1 MTARDMTT
9 SKLKPTHGRAIH
21 GMGRSVALS
30 LLPGSLLFAV
40 FILIPLAVLLV
51 TSFTDW
57 DARLIEFTWVDNYM
71 RLVSDQVFW
80 NAFGNTALYAAAG
93 VLIQVPLGVAVGI
106 VLAEHIR
113 GWRIFRAVLFTPVVI
128 SGAAFALIFANV
140 YNPRYGLLNWALD
153 LVGIQGPDWLF
164 NVNTSL
170 LAVSGTFVFN
180 IGLFM
185 ILTMTEVAAVPIE
198 ILESAQV
205 DGASRIQRR
214 IHIVIPL
221 LRHVTGTCVLLS
233 LLATL
238 GFFDIVFILT
248 RGGPA
253 DTTVTLAVYAYRLY
267 TAGQWGY
274 ANTVGVLIVVAGFL
288 LIMLMRRLFR
298 IGDRDL

>member
-1 MTARDMTT
+1 MTAGDTTT
-9 SKLKPTHGRAIH
+9 SKPRARQGRAIH
-21 GMGRSVALS
+21 GMGRSIALS
-30 LLPGSLLFAV
+30 LLPGSLLFVV
-40 FILIPLAVLLV
+40 FILVPLVVLVV

-57 DARLIEFTWVDNYM
+57 DARLFEFTRFDNYT

-80 NAFGNTALYAAAG
+80 KAFGNTALYAAAG
-93 VLIQVPLGVAVGI
+93 VFIQVPLGVAVGI
-106 VLAEHIR
+106 VLGEHIR
-113 GWRIFRAVLFTPVVI
+113 GWKVFRAVLFTPVVI

-140 YNPRYGLLNWALD
+140 YNPRYGLLNWVLD
-153 LVGIQGPDWLF
+153 YVGIQGPDWLF
-164 NVNTSL
+164 DVNTSL
-170 LAVSGTFVFN
+170 LAVAGTFVFN

-185 ILTMTEVAAVPIE
+185 VLTMTEVAAIPIE

-205 DGASRIQRR
+205 DGASRTQRQF
-214 IHIVIPL
+214 HVVLPL

-288 LIMLMRRLFR
+288 LIMVVRRVFR
-298 IGDRDL
+298 VGERDL

>member
-1 MTARDMTT
+1 M
-9 SKLKPTHGRAIH
+9 GRAI
-21 GMGRSVALS
+21 ALS
-30 LLPGSLLFAV
+30 LLPGSLLFVV
-40 FILIPLAVLLV
+40 FILIPLAVLV
-51 TSFTDW
+51 ATSFADW
-57 DARLIEFTWVDNYM
+57 DARLFEFTRFANYA

-80 NAFGNTALYAAAG
+80 KALGNTALYAAAG

-113 GWRIFRAVLFTPVVI
+113 GWKLFRAILFMPVVI
-128 SGAAFALIFANV
+128 SGAAFALIFANF
-140 YNPRYGLLNWALD
+140 YNPRYGLLNWALEF
-153 LVGIQGPDWLF
+153 VGIQGPDWLF

-170 LAVSGTFVFN
+170 LAVAGTFAFN

-185 ILTMTEVAAVPIE
+185 VLTMTEVAAIPIE
-198 ILESAQV
+198 ILESAEV
-205 DGASRIQRR
+205 DGASRTQRQV
-214 IHIVIPL
+214 HVVLPL

-253 DTTVTLAVYAYRLY
+253 DSTVTLAVYAYRLY

-274 ANTVGVLIVVAGFL
+274 ANAVGVLIVVTGFFM
-288 LIMLMRRLFR
+288 IMLVRWMFR
-298 IGDRDL
+298 VGERDL